1 MLLEFSVAVFS
12 SIGEKQ
18 TLTFNAFRGQRIKG
32 TKYED
37 NYITSKFREAK
48 SAVLFGGNAVGK
60 TNLLF
65 AARACID
72 VIKTGALIENK
83 RLFNYNKDFMSFDI
97 SLSIGERE
105 YVYSLSFDRSGQVV
119 TEELVIDE
127 ESVYQYKNNI
137 LTSSFLEAKIR
148 EIYSIPSTSTLLS
161 KIKDFIPE
169 IYRAFRS
176 EIDNIV
182 IVMDDGINFD
192 VKKLPF
198 LVPES
203 TKKIIEANLVLA
215 VKILSQVDRTIT
227 SIKFLQQ
234 STVTEEGEAQFDI
247 AIVRKVGTE
256 ERDCSSAYESK
267 GIKRILCLLGFLID
281 VCKGKTLLVDEL
293 DASISTRSLLLL
305 YNNIIN
311 ASSNH
316 RGQLIV
322 TSHNLGL
329 FDIDI
334 FAPEQIFIAN
344 KNENLE
350 TIVHSLADFSIRK
363 DKKRLVIEYLQGRFE
378 V

>member
-1 MLLEFSVAVFS
+1 M
-12 SIGEKQ
+12 
-18 TLTFNAFRGQRIKG
+18 
-32 TKYED
+32 
-37 NYITSKFREAK
+37 
-48 SAVLFGGNAVGK
+48 
-60 TNLLF
+60 
-65 AARACID
+65 
-72 VIKTGALIENK
+72 
-83 RLFNYNKDFMSFDI
+83 
-97 SLSIGERE
+97 
-105 YVYSLSFDRSGQVV
+105 
-119 TEELVIDE
+119 
-127 ESVYQYKNNI
+127 
-137 LTSSFLEAKIR
+137 
-148 EIYSIPSTSTLLS
+148 
-161 KIKDFIPE
+161 
-169 IYRAFRS
+169 
-176 EIDNIV
+176 
-182 IVMDDGINFD
+182 
-192 VKKLPF
+192 
-198 LVPES
+198 PES

-322 TSHNLGL
+322 TSPNFGL
-329 FDIDI
+329 FDLDI